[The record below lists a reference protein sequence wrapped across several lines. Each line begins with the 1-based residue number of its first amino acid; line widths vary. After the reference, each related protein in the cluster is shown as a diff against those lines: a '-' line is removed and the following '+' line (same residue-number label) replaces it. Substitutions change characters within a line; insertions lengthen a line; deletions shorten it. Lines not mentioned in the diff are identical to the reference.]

1 MAVSYV
7 WPVGL
12 PQVARRD
19 YTEDFGTLVMRT
31 PMDKGP
37 AKQRYLGARPDQM
50 TVSFEMTSAQ
60 VNTLRTFVGSTIRG
74 TARFGFPHPR
84 TGVQVEVR
92 IIPQGDDGQ
101 MFTLTYMSPGR
112 YIASMRLEVLP

>member
-7 WPVGL
+7 WPVSL

-19 YTEDFGTLVMRT
+19 YSENYGTLTLRS

-37 AKQRYLGARPDQM
+37 AKMRYLGTRPDQLR
-50 TVSFEMTSAQ
+50 VSFEMTSEQ
-60 VNTLRTFVGSTIRG
+60 VNTLRTFVGTTLKG

-84 TGVQVEVR
+84 TGAQVEAR
-92 IIPQGDDGQ
+92 FIPQGENE
-101 MFTLTYMSPGR
+101 MFSISYMSPGR
-112 YIASMRLEVLP
+112 YIVAMSLEVLP